1 MRQWSAIPQ
10 GEKKQSLFEDVL
22 LICTIRSEVDL
33 TEPLLQNNFRKEVIR
48 F

>member
-1 MRQWSAIPQ
+1 MRQWSVIPQ
-10 GEKKQSLFEDVL
+10 GKKKQSLFEDVF

-33 TEPLLQNNFRKEVIR
+33 TEPLPQNNFRKEVIR